1 MYFYIFMTRK
11 LNPSIFVLLP
21 GVYMIKV
28 FEYATNSPL
37 SQTKNIL
44 QNDYFRLEQNLEA
57 EKMKLRRRK
66 ERKKETDRDC
76 LNLGI

>member
-1 MYFYIFMTRK
+1 MTRK

-57 EKMKLRRRK
+57 EIMKLRRRK
-66 ERKKETDRDC
+66 ERKKLIETV
-76 LNLGI
+76 

>member
-1 MYFYIFMTRK
+1 
-11 LNPSIFVLLP
+11 
-21 GVYMIKV
+21 MIKV

-44 QNDYFRLEQNLEA
+44 QNDYFRLEQNLGA

-66 ERKKETDRDC
+66 ERKKETDKDC
-76 LNLGI
+76 LNLGIKIE

>member
-1 MYFYIFMTRK
+1 MTRK

-21 GVYMIKV
+21 GVYMIEV

-37 SQTKNIL
+37 SQKKNIL

-57 EKMKLRRRK
+57 GKMKLRRRK
-66 ERKKETDRDC
+66 ERKKER
-76 LNLGI
+76 N

>member
-1 MYFYIFMTRK
+1 MTRK

-57 EKMKLRRRK
+57 EIMKLRRRN

-76 LNLGI
+76 LNIGIQIE

>member
-1 MYFYIFMTRK
+1 MTRK

-37 SQTKNIL
+37 SHTKNIL

-57 EKMKLRRRK
+57 EIMKLRRRK
-66 ERKKETDRDC
+66 ERKKLIETV
-76 LNLGI
+76 